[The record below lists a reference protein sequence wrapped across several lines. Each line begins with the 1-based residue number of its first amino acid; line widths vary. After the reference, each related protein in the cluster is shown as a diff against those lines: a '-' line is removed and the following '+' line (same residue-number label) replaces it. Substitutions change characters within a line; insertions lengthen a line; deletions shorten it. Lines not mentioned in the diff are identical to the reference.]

1 MSSSRSVRRS
11 CALIVPTVIA
21 CLLWSHSAA
30 AQSAENSAENK
41 AAARSLGVEGIK
53 AANAGDCETAVDKL
67 SRAEALYHAPTIL
80 GRLGECQVALGKL
93 VEGTENLNKVVREQ
107 LPDDAPAAFFKAR
120 ERAQKVLDQAL
131 PKIAKLKINV
141 DPHVAGLE
149 VRIGD
154 SPVPLALLG
163 ADRPTDPGKHVIV
176 AEAPGYYPA
185 TAEVTLAEGGHQ
197 NVSLALVADSSS
209 TPPAAP
215 AEPPPAPST
224 QAPPAAIDTGVAQP
238 DRTTA
243 YVFLGIGAAGLV
255 AGSVAGV
262 LALGKSV
269 IWTMCAMPLHGA
281 RQTPRAIS
289 TLPIEWP

>member
-30 AQSAENSAENK
+30 AQSPENSAENK

-154 SPVPLALLG
+154 
-163 ADRPTDPGKHVIV
+163 
-176 AEAPGYYPA
+176 
-185 TAEVTLAEGGHQ
+185 
-197 NVSLALVADSSS
+197 
-209 TPPAAP
+209 
-215 AEPPPAPST
+215 
-224 QAPPAAIDTGVAQP
+224 
-238 DRTTA
+238 
-243 YVFLGIGAAGLV
+243 
-255 AGSVAGV
+255 
-262 LALGKSV
+262 
-269 IWTMCAMPLHGA
+269 
-281 RQTPRAIS
+281 
-289 TLPIEWP
+289 